1 MASFSTASQKRQSGG
16 PLLFSAS
23 EPMPAVT
30 VSFILCG
37 GARGPWRRKVIGASS
52 ATALA
57 GLPSDRRTCPERLE
71 EEELGDDA
79 GIADVELISL
89 VRATC
94 KRAAQTGGQWGWGW
108 GGGGGAPLA
117 PAVCLI
123 GVMKLLSSGGQRCG
137 ASPPYTLRP
146 AAVVVH

>member
-57 GLPSDRRTCPERLE
+57 GLPSDRRTCPERR
-71 EEELGDDA
+71 G
-79 GIADVELISL
+79 
-89 VRATC
+89 
-94 KRAAQTGGQWGWGW
+94 
-108 GGGGGAPLA
+108 
-117 PAVCLI
+117 
-123 GVMKLLSSGGQRCG
+123 SSGSKRRSLEMML
-137 ASPPYTLRP
+137 ASRTWN
-146 AAVVVH
+146 